1 MCPFEYS
8 PNTTRSHMQQI
19 QTSDNNNN
27 KPEQNESSIAKTN
40 DSMES
45 DEMDPIL
52 KAHTIALSYALGF
65 QV

>member
-1 MCPFEYS
+1 
-8 PNTTRSHMQQI
+8 MQQI